1 MTSGPP
7 VGSNFP
13 PTQHRHR
20 RIRPSA
26 RVPTRRPLSIPT
38 LAVASVEA
46 TPAVAEAEHVVE
58 VMGTRAHVIVV
69 APTLELADLLGTS
82 AVARLVALERTWSR
96 FLPDSDL
103 SRLNRNSGSVTS
115 VSRDVVGLVERAVE
129 AWHRT
134 NGRYD
139 PTVLPALLAQGYDR
153 DFRELAAAPTC
164 STPLPTAPSPGCDG
178 IRFGP
183 TTVMLPVGTTID
195 PGGIG
200 KGLAAD
206 WVTKQVM
213 TGGATGA
220 CINVGGDLRVAGVG
234 PTGNP
239 WSVAIDHPLEAGRII
254 GHVELHDEALV
265 SSWRTR
271 RVWGAPGA
279 ERHHLID
286 PRTGAPAWTGL
297 AGVTVTAPDAWWA
310 EALATA
316 LFLAGPEEAP
326 ALAQHHGVGALLVRD
341 DGSILGLGA
350 LRAVVEHVTGGT

>member
-1 MTSGPP
+1 M
-7 VGSNFP
+7 
-13 PTQHRHR
+13 
-20 RIRPSA
+20 SA
-26 RVPTRRPLSIPT
+26 VTWG
-38 LAVASVEA
+38 EA
-46 TPAVAEAEHVVE
+46 IPAVAEAERVVE

-69 APTLELADLLGTS
+69 APTLELAGLLGTS

-103 SRLNRNSGSVTS
+103 SRLNRNSGSATS
-115 VSRDVVGLVERAVE
+115 VSRDVVGLVQRAVE

-134 NGRYD
+134 DGRYD
-139 PTVLPALLAQGYDR
+139 PTVLPALLAAGYDR
-153 DFRELAAAPTC
+153 DFRELADAPNPSSPL
-164 STPLPTAPSPGCDG
+164 STTPSPGCNG

-183 TTVMLPVGTTID
+183 TTITLPVGTTID

-206 WVTKQVM
+206 WVTEQVM

-234 PTGNP
+234 PTGRP
-239 WSVAIDHPLEAGRII
+239 WSVVIDHPIDTGRSI
-254 GHVELHDEALV
+254 GRVELHDQALV

-271 RVWGAPGA
+271 RAWGAPGA

-286 PRTGAPAWTGL
+286 PGTGAPAWTGL
-297 AGVTVTAPDAWWA
+297 AGVTVTAAEAWWA

-316 LFLAGPEEAP
+316 LFLAGPDEAP
-326 ALAQHHGVGALLVRD
+326 ALAQHHGVSALLVRD

-350 LRAVVEHVTGGT
+350 LRALVEHATGGT